1 MPEPNPPQASPPIT
15 ISTGQVQG
23 LLQESIYGFKGIPF
37 AAPPTGENRWRPPQ
51 PPVNW
56 QGIKDV
62 SSYQT
67 LALQSRFPKGSFFK
81 QPDYPQDEDCLHL
94 NVWTPTLEPKAKL
107 AVMVWVHGGYFNHGG
122 GALPNYDGHNLAK
135 HEVVVVT
142 FNYRL
147 GVLGFL
153 AHPELSAE
161 SEQGVS
167 GNYGLLD
174 QIAALQWI
182 QRNIAQFGG
191 DPSNVTL
198 FGESAG
204 SWSISILLCS
214 PLAKGLFHKAIGQS
228 GASTGPAP
236 FLKEPKNGKM
246 AGEQVGEAFVK
257 ATGINHLAALRQL
270 SFPAIEAAAQ
280 TAHFHT
286 EPYVDGWFLP
296 DEPRFI
302 MDAGQQHPIPILI
315 GSNQDEAT
323 AFTNPRQL
331 PATLEAFQEDIRKR
345 YGKWADRLFE
355 AYPTLSKEDILKAH
369 LDRLCD
375 QLFTLSMRH
384 WAERSAKAQIPTYL
398 YYFTRIPNIPHKA
411 YYGAYHGAEIPY
423 VFDNLRKIPV
433 DGIFNERDQALAQQ
447 ILSYWLSFARNG
459 APSGEGLPIWPT
471 YHPDTAFYVELGDQ
485 VAVKQHLLK
494 NRLDILEEVTL
505 ARREAHN

>member
-1 MPEPNPPQASPPIT
+1 MSEQNPPKASPPIT

-23 LLQESIYGFKGIPF
+23 HLQASIYGFKGIPF
-37 AAPPTGENRWRPPQ
+37 AAPPIGENRWRPPQ
-51 PPVNW
+51 PPMPW
-56 QGIKDV
+56 EGIRDAT
-62 SSYQT
+62 SYRT
-67 LALQSRFPKGSFFK
+67 LALQSRYPAGSFFK

-94 NVWTPTLEPKAKL
+94 NVWTPSLDRKAQL
-107 AVMVWVHGGYFNHGG
+107 PVMVWIHGGYFNYGG
-122 GALPNYDGHNLAK
+122 GALPNYDGSNLAK
-135 HEVVVVT
+135 HDVVVVT

-182 QRNIAQFGG
+182 QQNIAQFGG

-236 FLKEPKNGKM
+236 FLKESRNGKI
-246 AGEQVGEAFVK
+246 AGEKVGEAFVK
-257 ATGINHLAALRQL
+257 ATGVENLAALRQL
-270 SFPAIEAAAQ
+270 PFSAIEIAAKASNYY
-280 TAHFHT
+280 T

-302 MDAGQQHPIPILI
+302 MEAGQQHQVPILI

-323 AFTNPRQL
+323 AFTDPRQL
-331 PATLEAFQEDIRKR
+331 PNSLEAFQEDIRKR

-355 AYPTLSKEDILKAH
+355 AYPAQSKGDIIKAH

-384 WAERSAKAQIPTYL
+384 WAVRSAKAKIPTYL
-398 YYFTRIPNIPHKA
+398 YFFTRIPNIPHKA
-411 YYGAYHGAEIPY
+411 YFGSYHGAEIPY
-423 VFDNLRKIPV
+423 VFDNLNKIPV
-433 DGIFNERDQALAQQ
+433 EGIFNERDQELARQ
-447 ILSYWLSFARNG
+447 IINYWLSFARNG
-459 APSGEGLPIWPT
+459 VPSSENLPAWPA
-471 YHPDTAFYVELGDQ
+471 YSPDTAFYMELGDEIT
-485 VAVKQHLLK
+485 VKQNLLK
-494 NRLDILEEVTL
+494 KRLDILEEVTL
-505 ARREAHN
+505 ARRKA